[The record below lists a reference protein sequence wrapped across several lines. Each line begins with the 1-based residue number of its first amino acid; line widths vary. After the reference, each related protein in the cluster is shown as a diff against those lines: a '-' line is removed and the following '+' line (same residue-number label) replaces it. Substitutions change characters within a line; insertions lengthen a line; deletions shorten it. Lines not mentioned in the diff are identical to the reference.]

1 MLDLSKASLVGKGS
15 SRLCYVH
22 PEDDRKCV
30 KVIYTQKLEV
40 NQVEMKHY
48 QRFKRRRVSW
58 ELMARPYGFVETSE
72 GEGAVFS
79 LARDYDGEISKP
91 LEHYLLSANSRDCLK
106 QLRVA
111 LKEFKSF
118 LFRDGIVVR
127 ELKLDNV
134 VFQRL
139 SEDRCRLVL
148 IDGVGNNQFLPLA
161 NYSRTFARRML
172 KRKWRQFEEDLLEQG
187 FDDLPD
193 LS

>member
-30 KVIYTQKLEV
+30 KVIYTRRHEI
-40 NQVEMKHY
+40 NEVEMKHY
-48 QRFKRRRVSW
+48 RRFQRRHVSW
-58 ELMARPYGFVETSE
+58 ELMARPYGFVDTTE
-72 GEGAVFS
+72 GEGLVFS

-91 LEHYLLSANSRDCLK
+91 LEHYLSPANRLQYQD

-111 LKEFKSF
+111 LGEFKSF
-118 LFRDGIVVR
+118 LLRECIIVR
-127 ELKLDNV
+127 EFKLDNA
-134 VFQRL
+134 VFQRI
-139 SEDRCRLVL
+139 SEKRGHLVL

-161 NYSRTFARRML
+161 NYSRRLARRML
-172 KRKWRQFEEDLLEQG
+172 RHKWRKFEIDLLEQG
-187 FDDLPD
+187 FSNLPD

>member
-30 KVIYTQKLEV
+30 KVIYTRRPEI

-48 QRFKRRRVSW
+48 RRFQRRHVSW
-58 ELMARPYGFVETSE
+58 ELLARPYGFVETSE
-72 GEGAVFS
+72 GEGVVFS
-79 LARDYDGEISKP
+79 LARDFDGEISKP
-91 LEHYLLSANSRDCLK
+91 LEHYLSFASSRDCLK
-106 QLRVA
+106 HLRDA

-118 LFRDGIVVR
+118 LFRDAIVVR

-134 VFQRL
+134 VFQRI
-139 SEDRCRLVL
+139 SEGRCRLVL

-172 KRKWRQFEEDLLEQG
+172 KRKWRQFEADLLERG
-187 FDDLPD
+187 FSDLPE
-193 LS
+193 

>member
-30 KVIYTQKLEV
+30 KVIYTRRREI
-40 NQVEMKHY
+40 NQAEMKHY
-48 QRFKRRRVSW
+48 RRFQRRHVSW
-58 ELMARPYGFVETSE
+58 DLMARPCGFVETTE
-72 GEGAVFS
+72 GEGVVFS

-91 LEHYLLSANSRDCLK
+91 LEHYLISANSRDCLM

-134 VFQRL
+134 VLQWI

-161 NYSRTFARRML
+161 NYSRTLARRML
-172 KRKWRQFEEDLLEQG
+172 RHKWRQFEIDLLKTG
-187 FDDLPD
+187 LR
-193 LS
+193 

>member
-30 KVIYTQKLEV
+30 KVIYTRRHEI
-40 NQVEMKHY
+40 NPVEMKHY
-48 QRFKRRRVSW
+48 RRFQRRHVSW

-72 GEGAVFS
+72 GDGVVFS

-91 LEHYLLSANSRDCLK
+91 LEHYLSSGSSRDYQK
-106 QLRVA
+106 QIRAA

-118 LFRDGIVVR
+118 LFKDAIVVR

-134 VFQRL
+134 LFQRI
-139 SEDRCRLVL
+139 SEKRGRLVL

-172 KRKWRQFEEDLLEQG
+172 RRKWKQFEADLLDRG

>member
-30 KVIYTQKLEV
+30 KVIYTRKHEI
-40 NQVEMKHY
+40 NAVEMKHY
-48 QRFKRRRVSW
+48 RRFQRRHVSW
-58 ELMARPYGFVETSE
+58 ELMARPSGFVETTE
-72 GEGAVFS
+72 GEGLVFS

-91 LEHYLLSANSRDCLK
+91 LEHYLSPVDSRHYREL
-106 QLRVA
+106 LRTA
-111 LKEFKSF
+111 LEEFKSF
-118 LFRDGIVVR
+118 LFSEGIVVR

-134 VFQRL
+134 LFQRI
-139 SEDRCRLVL
+139 SEEQGRLVL

-172 KRKWRQFEEDLLEQG
+172 RRKWKQFEADLLEQG
-187 FDDLPD
+187 FDDLPE
-193 LS
+193 